1 MTVED
6 RLGRIENTV
15 DKLVALQED
24 IVEILRN
31 QQALLESQQA
41 VLEEM
46 RQDNAYTRKLWVAVA
61 RKLNLFDDLQDADD

>member
-15 DKLVALQED
+15 DKLVALQENV
-24 IVEILRN
+24 VEILRN
-31 QQALLESQQA
+31 QQAL
-41 VLEEM
+41 LEEM

-61 RKLNLFDDLQDADD
+61 RKLDLFDDLPDPG